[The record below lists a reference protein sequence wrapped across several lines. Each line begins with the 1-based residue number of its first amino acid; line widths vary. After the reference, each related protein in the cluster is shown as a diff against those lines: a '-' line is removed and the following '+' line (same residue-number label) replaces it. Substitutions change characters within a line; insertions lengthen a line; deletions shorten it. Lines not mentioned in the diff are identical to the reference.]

1 MANTDAPYGFKP
13 YGNVLRAQMYGIIT
27 APTINIM
34 HQDLVMCGLT
44 GVATPKLG
52 TIMALEDANVIPAT
66 PGDATPLLGSVLA
79 LFDEKMDPIEY
90 IAVGRVG
97 NGTIAGYALVA
108 DHPDQLFEAQEDGD
122 TTPIAAASVGLNAEV
137 YSPALSAGNT
147 STGISKQEIDSNS
160 VATTATC
167 ALHLV
172 GMAHPET
179 DSITA
184 VAATQAGCRW
194 IVTINAHQYGR
205 NFAKV

>member
-1 MANTDAPYGFKP
+1 
-13 YGNVLRAQMYGIIT
+13 MYGVIT
-27 APTINIM
+27 APTINIF
-34 HQDLVMCGLT
+34 HQDLVMCGST

-52 TIMALEDANVIPAT
+52 TIMAIEDANIVPAT
-66 PGDATPLLGSVLA
+66 PGDASPLLGSVLA
-79 LFDEKMDPIEY
+79 IYDENFDPISY
-90 IAVGRVG
+90 IAATRVG
-97 NGTIAGYALVA
+97 NGTIAGYVLVA
-108 DHPDQLFEAQEDGD
+108 DHPDQLFEAQEDAD
-122 TTPIAAASVGLNAEV
+122 TTPIAAASVGLNVDV
-137 YSPALSAGNT
+137 YSPALSLGNT
-147 STGISKQEIDSNS
+147 GSGVGKQEIDSSS
-160 VATTATC
+160 VAVTATL